1 MKSMARAGR
10 FAVLSVAA
18 VMMAAC
24 AGQKE
29 PARKLLA
36 NIDTTVTA
44 ASVEAAKYIPDQL
57 MAVQRQAGEL
67 KAAFDKHDYPA
78 VVNSG
83 PAVLAAAQTLATAA
97 ASKKDEI
104 LKALNDQWTV
114 LAGTVPENLTAVQN
128 RIGFLRKKTSQKL
141 AAGIDLDA
149 AKSAADDASLLWSK
163 AQAAFASGSMDEAVR
178 TAQEVKSR
186 VEALATTLK
195 LDLQSAKVPSLT
207 MTAVPPICAAIK
219 APLSVSRRT
228 LTCPGRFI

>member
-1 MKSMARAGR
+1 MFLEEDGR
-10 FAVLSVAA
+10 RGFS
-18 VMMAAC
+18 
-24 AGQKE
+24 
-29 PARKLLA
+29 
-36 NIDTTVTA
+36 
-44 ASVEAAKYIPDQL
+44 
-57 MAVQRQAGEL
+57 
-67 KAAFDKHDYPA
+67 H
-78 VVNSG
+78 
-83 PAVLAAAQTLATAA
+83 
-97 ASKKDEI
+97 
-104 LKALNDQWTV
+104 
-114 LAGTVPENLTAVQN
+114 LAGDDSHHELIEI
-128 RIGFLRKKTSQKL
+128 RL
-141 AAGIDLDA
+141 AGIDLDA